1 MEAYCVTFQKT
12 WKVGGKRILRDNLW
26 WSAIFWD
33 SLTNNLPQCSFQAN
47 LPYLLLFWKFP
58 ECLLHCSTFL
68 IVSLDW
74 FVYMFISVTF
84 LGALLGQGLC
94 VCVCVCICVCWW
106 RLQRS
111 QRDTAMLSLLWHH
124 FHVAVDYSWWTLF
137 QSYIDF
143 SKTEIILWLYLQTE
157 FEQDVVVNNGSLI
170 ITNSTCREKCL
181 MTITDL
187 KSRYK

>member
-94 VCVCVCICVCWW
+94 VCVCVFAFVFAGGGCRGARGTQQCCLFCDIIFMLQLTIPDGHYFKAILIFPRQRSFFGCICK
-106 RLQRS
+106 QN
-111 QRDTAMLSLLWHH
+111 LSKMW
-124 FHVAVDYSWWTLF
+124 
-137 QSYIDF
+137 
-143 SKTEIILWLYLQTE
+143 
-157 FEQDVVVNNGSLI
+157 
-170 ITNSTCREKCL
+170 
-181 MTITDL
+181 
-187 KSRYK
+187 